1 MTRCFHTHAQTLA
14 ANRILSAPVVATS
27 ETTGT
32 GTPRISVTSEDIT
45 DVLGFVDLRDVLA
58 SFLRGV
64 RVDVLHAFTL
74 EQQQQHLELDGSSI
88 KNMKMLQRL
97 RVLESKGQE
106 FASKSLRELKGSGA
120 C

>member
-1 MTRCFHTHAQTLA
+1 MLSCCGRTPPWSSPFGCGWLCSTWTTATIVLKQTLA
-14 ANRILSAPVVATS
+14 VNRILSAPVVATS

-64 RVDVLHAFTL
+64 
-74 EQQQQHLELDGSSI
+74 S
-88 KNMKMLQRL
+88 
-97 RVLESKGQE
+97 
-106 FASKSLRELKGSGA
+106 
-120 C
+120 